1 MNIQTTKLAGV
12 YIIEPTKHEDHR
24 GFFSETYN
32 QSKMGPLQNIQFVQD
47 NQSLSK
53 EQYVFRG
60 LHFQKPPFAQG
71 KLVRVLKG
79 RILDIV
85 VDIRKSSSSFGQHKT
100 FELSEQDWK
109 QIYVPEGFAHGFL
122 TLEENTEVLYKV
134 TNYYSPQDDLGIS
147 VLDLDLKLQ
156 LPIEKEK
163 IIFSEK
169 DTQQPLLKD
178 SSYYFD

>member
-122 TLEENTEVLYKV
+122 CLSDKCIVHYKCSEYRHKESETTLHWSDQTVKIKWPIKKPILSKK
-134 TNYYSPQDDLGIS
+134 DKIGKDL
-147 VLDLDLKLQ
+147 
-156 LPIEKEK
+156 E
-163 IIFSEK
+163 F
-169 DTQQPLLKD
+169 
-178 SSYYFD
+178 FR

>member
-1 MNIQTTKLAGV
+1 MNIQTTELEGV

-32 QSKMGPLQNIQFVQD
+32 QSNMGPLQDIRFVQD

-85 VDIRKSSSSFGQHKT
+85 VDIRKSSSTFGQHKT

-147 VLDLDLKLQ
+147 VLDPDLKLQ

>member
-1 MNIQTTKLAGV
+1 MNIDKTELKGV
-12 YIIEPTKHEDHR
+12 YLIKPTKHEDHR

-32 QSKMGPLQNIQFVQD
+32 QSKMGPLKNIHFVQD

-53 EQYVFRG
+53 DKYVFRG

-79 RILDIV
+79 SILDIV
-85 VDIRKSSSSFGQHKT
+85 VDIRKSSSTFGKHKI
-100 FELSEQDWK
+100 FELNEKDWS

-122 TLEENTEVLYKV
+122 TLVENTEVLYKV
-134 TNYYSPQDDLGIS
+134 TNYYSPKDDLGIS
-147 VLDLDLKLQ
+147 VMDPDLDLN
-156 LPIEKEK
+156 LPVSKEK

-169 DTQQPLLKD
+169 DTKQPSLKN